1 MKTKN
6 FLTLIVGA
14 LFVSLAVY
22 TWLLNS
28 KVKELE
34 NQEPVTFT
42 DTVTLV
48 DLKYDTVYKTKT
60 KVETLRLVD
69 TCLVS
74 DTVTDSV
81 FVNVEVPIYTYQY
94 DTLIST
100 DSSKTHL
107 RAVCEGFSVTLDSL
121 SIQYEKVH
129 QEAKKPLKKWYQHLA
144 PALGVGYGTSGFGL
158 FIGVG
163 YTL

>member
-14 LFVSLAVY
+14 LFVGLAVY
-22 TWLLNS
+22 AWFLNS

-34 NQEPVTFT
+34 NHEPVTFT

-48 DLKYDTVYKTKT
+48 DFKYDTVYKTKT

-81 FVNVEVPIYTYQY
+81 YVQVEVPIYTYQY
-94 DTLIST
+94 DTLFLT
-100 DSSKTHL
+100 DS
-107 RAVCEGFSVTLDSL
+107 APYEQVYVCISL
-121 SIQYEKVH
+121 ENPST
-129 QEAKKPLKKWYQHLA
+129 
-144 PALGVGYGTSGFGL
+144 GR
-158 FIGVG
+158 
-163 YTL
+163 